1 MANVNQKQYEAQN
14 ISIGTVLNWIENGEI
29 GLPELQRPFVWP
41 SVKVRDLV
49 DSLYKGFPI
58 GYIITWNNTKV
69 KLKNG
74 ESAVGKK
81 IIIDGQ
87 QRITALRA
95 AFSGEPVLNKKLEKH
110 RIKIAFNPWTEEFQ
124 TLTAPIAK
132 DNHWIPDIS
141 VLFKLASSY
150 SFVNQFIS
158 ADDSK
163 SPEEKDAAASSIEK
177 LRSLI
182 SNDLGDIVLSSELP
196 IEDVTEIFNR
206 INSKGTSLNSADF
219 VMSKLS
225 ADTEH
230 DGEKI
235 RKCIDYFSK
244 LLVEPL
250 MYDLFEKNDPDFVQ
264 TKYFEAIKWAK
275 GERTD
280 LYDPDFGDIFHVVLA
295 FKFGRGKLTDLISLI
310 SGRNFKTKEYTEEA
324 MTDSYEKLQEGIFQ
338 FVNQSNFQRY
348 LMILQSLGM
357 VSRQSLAL
365 NGTGALNFGY
375 ALYLLLKN
383 ENNRNNLSNSE
394 IEEIIKKWVVMSALT
409 SRYSGSS
416 ETTTQDDINLFI
428 NSNPT
433 QVVERTIR
441 QELLDT
447 FWDVTLPDDRL
458 SHSSTQANVWKI
470 FVMSQVR
477 NHDVAWLEKDHE
489 IRDLLLEQGNIHH
502 IFPKAYLKKHGFT
515 KKQYNQIANYIWITQ
530 PRNLQISDRAP
541 KDYLGDPDVTEFGTG
556 AVFATNAIPQS
567 LKDDDYTDYQ
577 TFLSERRKLM
587 ANKIRAYF
595 NEL

>member
-74 ESAVGKK
+74 ESAMGKK

-124 TLTAPIAK
+124 TLSAPIAK

-150 SFVNQFIS
+150 SFVSQFIS

-163 SPEEKDAAASSIEK
+163 SPEEKDEAASSIEK

-182 SNDLGDIVLSSELP
+182 GNDLGDIVLSSDLP

-250 MYDLFEKNDPDFVQ
+250 MYEQFQKNDPDFVQ

-324 MTDSYEKLQEGIFQ
+324 MVDSYQKLQDGVFQ

-394 IEEIIKKWVVMSALT
+394 IEEIIKKWVIMSALT
-409 SRYSGSS
+409 SRYSGSG
-416 ETTTQDDINLFI
+416 ETTMQDDINLFI
-428 NSNPT
+428 NNDPT
-433 QVVERTIR
+433 QVVEKTIR
-441 QELLDT
+441 QELPDT

-477 NHDVAWLEKDHE
+477 NHDTAWLEKDHE

-502 IFPKAYLKKHGFT
+502 IFPKAYLKKHGFPQT
-515 KKQYNQIANYIWITQ
+515 QYNQIANYIWITQ

-541 KDYLGDPDVTEFGTG
+541 KDYLADPGVTEFGTDDS
-556 AVFATNAIPQS
+556 FAANAIPQS